1 MNQPQPVY
9 AAPIQ
14 PNPVVVT
21 SPNDQT
27 QAVLVN
33 QVQPVIIAP
42 ILPTKIGASPAYMNC
57 PNCNANVTSNVEK
70 KWSWGSCCLCCWTGV
85 VIWLIIQVV
94 REKDITCYDA
104 THKCPNC
111 GRVLGHFESC

>member
-1 MNQPQPVY
+1 MTQPQPVY

-14 PNPVVVT
+14 PTPIAVT

-27 QAVLVN
+27 QAVMVN
-33 QVQPVIIAP
+33 QPIIVAPV
-42 ILPTKIGASPAYMNC
+42 LPPTLGGSPAFMIC
-57 PNCNANVTSNVEK
+57 PNCKQNITTNVEK

-85 VIWLIIQVV
+85 VIWIIIQYL
-94 REKDITCYDA
+94 RKKDITCYDA

-111 GRVLGHFESC
+111 GRTVGQFESC